1 MNLEIENEA
10 SSGKNFILLFLDLF
24 LHAELSFGNILDFGS
39 SVHLTIYGQIACIVH
54 HFL

>member
-10 SSGKNFILLFLDLF
+10 SSGNNFILFLDLF

-39 SVHLTIYGQIACIVH
+39 SVYLTIYGQIACIVH
-54 HFL
+54 Q